1 MRKPIANKQITS
13 KRYEELKQEYQKE
26 THKETLRKFKIL
38 NEAFNIGR
46 KLKGIDY
53 NLITLSIDFEVPYS
67 TCRRVLSL
75 RKANK
80 NTWKLINKGKITS
93 FKAAMVLLQKNVTY
107 QDELIDMVIKENL
120 STYDIK
126 NLKDGSLKEVNDN
139 RLKIAVD
146 RGFARKH
153 SAYACLCRYLER
165 VDAFSVIDVQN
176 LPKTKY
182 DEIKDRAEKTIQNLN
197 NFKLKLK

>member
-1 MRKPIANKQITS
+1 MITNE
-13 KRYEELKQEYQKE
+13 RYEELKQQYQ
-26 THKETLRKFKIL
+26 TQLGSETLKKFKIL
-38 NEAFNIGR
+38 NEAFNIGK
-46 KLKGIDY
+46 KLRGRSY
-53 NLITLSIDFEVPYS
+53 TYVTLSIDFDIPYT
-67 TCRRVLSL
+67 TCKRVLAL

-80 NTWKLINKGKITS
+80 RNWKLIREGKISS
-93 FKAAMVLLQKNVTY
+93 FKVAMILLQKNVTY

-197 NFKLKLK
+197 NFKLKLN